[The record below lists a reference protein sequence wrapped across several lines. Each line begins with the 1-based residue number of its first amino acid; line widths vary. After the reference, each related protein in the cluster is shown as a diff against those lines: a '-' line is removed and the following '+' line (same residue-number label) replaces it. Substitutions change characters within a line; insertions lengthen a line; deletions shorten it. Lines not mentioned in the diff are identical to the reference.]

1 MAVYGSVKLVTED
14 GYGSVKL
21 ITEDG
26 HSSVWQCEASY
37 KEWF

>member
-21 ITEDG
+21 VTEDG